1 MTYLSGKFQK
11 RKSYT
16 KHIVVGCILLVL
28 AVFWPFIKKHTY
40 TLLEPIVVSG
50 GKVTSSF
57 AIFPE
62 FFYTYGTTH
71 KTLVAHEKELELE
84 IERLENMLAE
94 KDALLRELTVSS
106 SSHADTAHNDKARLV
121 AYPLMHDVTKLYS
134 TVLLSKGFKDGVDI
148 GNVVT
153 LRGDQ
158 VVCTIKEVYAQ
169 SSLCLLLSSSSVT
182 TEGVTSSSSI
192 TLSLIGR
199 GGYYLAN
206 VARDTP
212 VTVGEKVYL
221 RSNPSLLIGTVKQVT
236 NNNQDTSW
244 HIFVEGGYNPIT
256 SSIFYVQP

>member
-11 RKSYT
+11 RKTYT
-16 KHIVVGCILLVL
+16 KHIVIGCVLVL
-28 AVFWPFIKKHTY
+28 IAIFWPFIKKHTY
-40 TLLEPIVVSG
+40 GLLEPVVVSG
-50 GKVTSSF
+50 GNIASSF
-57 AIFPE
+57 SVFPE

-71 KTLVAHEKELELE
+71 KALVSRQKELELE
-84 IERLENMLAE
+84 IEHLENMLAE
-94 KDALLRELTVSS
+94 KDAQVRELTVSS
-106 SSHADTAHNDKARLV
+106 SSHTDVNKDERTRLV

-169 SSLCLLLSSSSVT
+169 SSLCLLLSSSGVT

-199 GGYYLAN
+199 GGYYMAN

-212 VTVGEKVYL
+212 VSPGEKVYL
-221 RSNPSLLIGTVKQVT
+221 RSNQGLLLGTVKQVT

-244 HIFVEGGYNPIT
+244 HVFVEGGYNPIT